1 MIEWHQLTGAL
12 VTYSPQHP
20 PVVHVKVHLLVP
32 VISAQSAFDQAY
44 WFLTSSKTGP
54 YQLWKKKFDFTSLP
68 VAQKVTLVRI
78 KGGSRLWLGP
88 VIFSVLTK
96 LVEEVV
102 RDRWSVLR
110 YKIVY
115 SSQKNELCGGL
126 IT

>member
-54 YQLWKKKFDFTSLP
+54 YQLWKKSLILQ
-68 VAQKVTLVRI
+68 AYQ
-78 KGGSRLWLGP
+78 
-88 VIFSVLTK
+88 
-96 LVEEVV
+96 
-102 RDRWSVLR
+102 
-110 YKIVY
+110 
-115 SSQKNELCGGL
+115 
-126 IT
+126 